1 MTILDC
7 AALQPPTNVRA
18 FTFALVIVA
27 VLMQSFL
34 GAVHP
39 YQHGAGAQRV
49 ASSASTLT
57 VDSACSARQVLA
69 GHGGDTD
76 VAQCTLCLALHASS
90 NCVDFKAALFI
101 APSQSRDCYLP
112 GPTFRPLDSRRY
124 SLAQQR
130 APPLTV

>member
-1 MTILDC
+1 MTILGR

-18 FTFALVIVA
+18 FTYALVIVA

-49 ASSASTLT
+49 ASASTLT
-57 VDSACSARQVLA
+57 VDSAGSARQVLA

-76 VAQCTLCLALHASS
+76 VAQCALCLALHASS

-112 GPTFRPLDSRRY
+112 GPAFRPLDSRRY

-130 APPLTV
+130 APPLSV